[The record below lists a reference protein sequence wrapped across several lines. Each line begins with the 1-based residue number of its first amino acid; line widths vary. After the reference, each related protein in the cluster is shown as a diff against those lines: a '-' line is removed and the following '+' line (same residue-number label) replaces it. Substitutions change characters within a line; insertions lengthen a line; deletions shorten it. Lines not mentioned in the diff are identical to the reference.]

1 MDKLETKKQTFI
13 ECLKANVGNVT
24 KACEQMKISRQAYY
38 NWLND
43 DYEFRENINNIDEFI
58 LDRVEQ
64 ALLQQIEN
72 GNITGIIF
80 YLKTK
85 GKKRGYV
92 EKLEF
97 DTKEGY
103 QVPIINLRINSSKVD
118 FASSEDEVDD
128 IKTKNYLLDN

>member
-13 ECLKANVGNVT
+13 ECLKANIGNIT
-24 KACEQMKISRQAYY
+24 KACEQLQISRQTYY

-43 DYEFRENINNIDEFI
+43 AEFRENINNIDEFI

-64 ALLQQIEN
+64 ALLTQIEN
-72 GNITGIIF
+72 GNIAGIIF

-92 EKLEF
+92 EKAEVEQNIII
-97 DTKEGY
+97 EGA
-103 QVPIINLRINSSKVD
+103 IINW
-118 FASSEDEVDD
+118 
-128 IKTKNYLLDN
+128 

>member
-92 EKLEF
+92 EKVEIDQSL
-97 DTKEGY
+97 KLSEGA
-103 QVPIINLRINSSKVD
+103 VINW
-118 FASSEDEVDD
+118 
-128 IKTKNYLLDN
+128 